1 MIERAAT
8 DSNQIQGLVVVPTRE
23 LAIQAAEELNKMGE
37 FQRIRTLPIYGG
49 QNMIHQIKLLKKR
62 PQTVVGTPGRLMDHM
77 RRRTVRLQDISMVVL
92 DEADEMLNMQFI
104 EDIKYILSNIPE
116 NRQTMLFSASIT
128 GAVENMSHHFMKN
141 SAMIRATPRN
151 ITVPSTEQHYIELPE
166 RRKFDVLCNFLDLH
180 SPEAAIVFAR
190 TKKRVDE
197 INEALARRGYATG
210 AIHGDLNQ
218 SQRNTVMCQFRSGS
232 IDVLVATDVAAR
244 GLDLEEVTHVYDY
257 DIPQDPESYVHRI
270 GRTGRAAAKG

>member
-1 MIERAAT
+1 M
-8 DSNQIQGLVVVPTRE
+8 PTRE

-128 GAVENMSHHFMKN
+128 GAVENMSHHYEEP
-141 SAMIRATPRN
+141 AMIATPRN
-151 ITVPSTEQHYIELPE
+151 ITVPSTEQHYIELPNEVSLIFYVNFWTSTPPRQPSSFQE
-166 RRKFDVLCNFLDLH
+166 RK
-180 SPEAAIVFAR
+180 SE
-190 TKKRVDE
+190 
-197 INEALARRGYATG
+197 
-210 AIHGDLNQ
+210 
-218 SQRNTVMCQFRSGS
+218 
-232 IDVLVATDVAAR
+232 
-244 GLDLEEVTHVYDY
+244 
-257 DIPQDPESYVHRI
+257 
-270 GRTGRAAAKG
+270 

>member
-1 MIERAAT
+1 
-8 DSNQIQGLVVVPTRE
+8 
-23 LAIQAAEELNKMGE
+23 
-37 FQRIRTLPIYGG
+37 
-49 QNMIHQIKLLKKR
+49 
-62 PQTVVGTPGRLMDHM
+62 
-77 RRRTVRLQDISMVVL
+77 
-92 DEADEMLNMQFI
+92 
-104 EDIKYILSNIPE
+104 
-116 NRQTMLFSASIT
+116 
-128 GAVENMSHHFMKN
+128 
-141 SAMIRATPRN
+141 MIRATPRN